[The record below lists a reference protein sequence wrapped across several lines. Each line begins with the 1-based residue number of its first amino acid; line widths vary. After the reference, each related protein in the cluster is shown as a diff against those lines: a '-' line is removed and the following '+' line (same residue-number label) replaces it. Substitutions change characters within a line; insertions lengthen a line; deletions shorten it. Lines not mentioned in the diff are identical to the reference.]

1 MSMHGELPVW
11 RSLLYVPV
19 NVGRFVDKAHTRG
32 ADCIQLD
39 LEDSVPAGEKER
51 SRDLVHQAAAKVRRG
66 GADVIVRINRPL
78 ALAVRDIEASVCP
91 DVNGLAISKVDG
103 PSHVRLLDELAG
115 EIELKQGLTEGHTR
129 FVVMIETPQAFFDMR
144 AIAQASPRVV
154 GMNIGG
160 EDFALE
166 CGMQAD
172 GEGLMPAKQQMIVAA
187 RAAGVM
193 PLGFIDSVADFSDW
207 ERFRAMVR
215 RSRRLGFDGA
225 SCIHPGQVTI
235 VNEEYSPREEELA
248 YARRVIE
255 ADLAARNEGRGSFQ
269 IDGRMIDVPVVARA
283 ERLLARHEAIRAR
296 EANSG
301 IYSRDRVQE
310 PNS

>member
-1 MSMHGELPVW
+1 MKMNVELPVW

-19 NVGRFVDKAHTRG
+19 NVDRFVDKAHTRG

-39 LEDSVPAGEKER
+39 LEDSVPAAEKER
-51 SRDLVHQAAAKVRRG
+51 ARALVRQAAAKVRRG

-78 ALAVRDIEASVCP
+78 SLAVRDIEASVCP
-91 DVNGLAISKVDG
+91 DVIGLAISKVDG

-115 EIELKQGLTEGHTR
+115 ELEQRAGLAVGHTK

-160 EDFALE
+160 EDLALE
-166 CGMQAD
+166 CGMHAD
-172 GEGLMPAKQQMIVAA
+172 GEALMPAKQQMIIAA

-193 PLGFIDSVADFSDW
+193 PLGFIDSVADFSDS
-207 ERFRAMVR
+207 ERFRAMAR

-225 SCIHPGQVTI
+225 SCIHPGQVKI
-235 VNEEYSPREEELA
+235 VNEEYRPGEEEVA
-248 YARRVIE
+248 YARRVIDADRE
-255 ADLAARNEGRGSFQ
+255 ARKAGRGAFQ
-269 IDGRMIDVPVVARA
+269 LDGMMIDIPVVARA
-283 ERLLARHEAIRAR
+283 QRLLARNEAIQAR
-296 EANSG
+296 EAKTQAVMAAG
-301 IYSRDRVQE
+301 G
-310 PNS
+310 

>member
-1 MSMHGELPVW
+1 MNGELPVW

-19 NVGRFVDKAHTRG
+19 NVDRFVDKAHTRG

-39 LEDSVPAGEKER
+39 LEDSVPAAEKER
-51 SRDLVHQAAAKVRRG
+51 SRALVHQAAAKVRRG

-91 DVNGLAISKVDG
+91 DVIGLAIPKVDG

-115 EIELKQGLTEGHTR
+115 ELEQRAGLAVGHTK

-160 EDFALE
+160 EDFALA

-172 GEGLMPAKQQMIVAA
+172 GEALMSAKQQMIIAA

-215 RSRRLGFDGA
+215 RSRHLGFDGA
-225 SCIHPGQVTI
+225 SCIHPGQVKI
-235 VNEEYSPREEELA
+235 VNEEYSPGEEEVA
-248 YARRVIE
+248 HARRVIDADRE
-255 ADLAARNEGRGSFQ
+255 AKKAGRGAFQ
-269 IDGRMIDVPVVARA
+269 IEGMMIDIPVVARA
-283 ERLLARHEAIRAR
+283 QRLLARHEAIRER
-296 EANSG
+296 EAKAHAAMAAG
-301 IYSRDRVQE
+301 A
-310 PNS
+310 

>member
-1 MSMHGELPVW
+1 MRTNAELPVW
-11 RSLLYVPV
+11 RSLLFVPV
-19 NVGRFVDKAHTRG
+19 NVDRFVDKAHTRG

-39 LEDSVPAGEKER
+39 LEDSVPAAEKER
-51 SRDLVHQAAAKVRRG
+51 SRALVRQAAAKVRRG

-91 DVNGLAISKVDG
+91 DVIGLAIPKVDG

-115 EIELKQGLTEGHTR
+115 ELEQRAGLAAGHTK

-154 GMNIGG
+154 GMNIGD

-172 GEGLMPAKQQMIVAA
+172 GEALLPAKQQMIVAA

-193 PLGFIDSVADFSDW
+193 PLGFIDSVADFSDR
-207 ERFRAMVR
+207 ERFRAMAR

-225 SCIHPGQVTI
+225 SCIHPGQVKI
-235 VNEEYSPREEELA
+235 VNEEYSPGEEELD
-248 YARRVIE
+248 YARRVIDADRE
-255 ADLAARNEGRGSFQ
+255 ARKAGRGAFQ
-269 IDGRMIDVPVVARA
+269 IDGMMIDIAVVARA
-283 ERLLARHEAIRAR
+283 QRLLARREAIRER
-296 EANSG
+296 EAKAQAAMAPG
-301 IYSRDRVQE
+301 A
-310 PNS
+310 

>member
-1 MSMHGELPVW
+1 MNGKLPVW

-19 NVGRFVDKAHTRG
+19 NVDRFVDKAHTRG

-39 LEDSVPAGEKER
+39 LEDSVPAAEKER
-51 SRDLVHQAAAKVRRG
+51 SRALVHQAAAKVRRG

-91 DVNGLAISKVDG
+91 DVIGLAIPKVDG

-115 EIELKQGLTEGHTR
+115 ELEQRAGLAVGHTK

-160 EDFALE
+160 EDFALA

-172 GEGLMPAKQQMIVAA
+172 GEALMSAKQQMIIAA

-215 RSRRLGFDGA
+215 RSRHLGFDGA
-225 SCIHPGQVTI
+225 SCIHPGQVKI
-235 VNEEYSPREEELA
+235 VNEEYSPGEEEVA
-248 YARRVIE
+248 HARRVIDADHE
-255 ADLAARNEGRGSFQ
+255 ANKAGRGAFQ
-269 IDGRMIDVPVVARA
+269 IEGMMIDIPVVARA
-283 ERLLARHEAIRAR
+283 QRLLARHEAIRER
-296 EANSG
+296 EAKAHAAMAVG
-301 IYSRDRVQE
+301 A
-310 PNS
+310 

>member
-1 MSMHGELPVW
+1 MRMNGELPVW
-11 RSLLYVPV
+11 RSLLFVPV
-19 NVGRFVDKAHTRG
+19 NVDRFVDKAHTRG

-39 LEDSVPAGEKER
+39 LEDSVPAAEKQR
-51 SRDLVHQAAAKVRRG
+51 ARALVRQAAAKVRRG

-91 DVNGLAISKVDG
+91 DVTGLVIPKVDG

-115 EIELKQGLTEGHTR
+115 DLERGADLDAGHTK

-160 EDFALE
+160 EDFALA
-166 CGMQAD
+166 CGIHAD
-172 GEGLMPAKQQMIVAA
+172 GEALLSVKQQMIVAA

-193 PLGFIDSVADFSDW
+193 PLGLIDSVADFSDP
-207 ERFRAMVR
+207 ERFRAMAR

-225 SCIHPGQVTI
+225 SCIHPGQVKI
-235 VNEEYSPREEELA
+235 VNEEYSPGEEELA
-248 YARRVIE
+248 YARRVIDADRE
-255 ADLAARNEGRGSFQ
+255 ARKAGRGAFQ
-269 IDGRMIDVPVVARA
+269 IDGMMIDIPVVARA
-283 ERLLARHEAIRAR
+283 QRLLARFEAISAR
-296 EANSG
+296 EAKTLAAMAAAG
-301 IYSRDRVQE
+301 
-310 PNS
+310 

>member
-1 MSMHGELPVW
+1 MSMNGELPVW

-19 NVGRFVDKAHTRG
+19 NVDRFVDKAHTRG

-39 LEDSVPAGEKER
+39 LEDSVPAAEKDRAR
-51 SRDLVHQAAAKVRRG
+51 SLVRAAAAKVRRG

-78 ALAVRDIEASVCP
+78 SLAVRDIEASVCP
-91 DVNGLAISKVDG
+91 DVIGLAIPKVDG

-115 EIELKQGLTEGHTR
+115 ELEQRAGLSAGHTK
-129 FVVMIETPQAFFDMR
+129 FIVMIETPQAFFEMR

-172 GEGLMPAKQQMIVAA
+172 GEALLPAKQQMIVAA

-193 PLGFIDSVADFSDW
+193 PLGFIDSVADFSDR
-207 ERFRAMVR
+207 ERFRAMAR

-225 SCIHPGQVTI
+225 SCIHPGQVKI
-235 VNEEYSPREEELA
+235 VNEEYSPGEEEVA
-248 YARRVIE
+248 YARRVIDADRE
-255 ADLAARNEGRGSFQ
+255 ARKAGRGAFQ
-269 IDGRMIDVPVVARA
+269 IDGAMIDIPVVARA
-283 ERLLARHEAIRAR
+283 QRLLARHEAIRER
-296 EANSG
+296 EAKAHAAMAAG
-301 IYSRDRVQE
+301 A
-310 PNS
+310 

>member
-1 MSMHGELPVW
+1 MSMNGELPVW

-19 NVGRFVDKAHTRG
+19 NVDRFVDKAHTRG

-39 LEDSVPAGEKER
+39 LEDSVPAAEKDRAR
-51 SRDLVHQAAAKVRRG
+51 SLVRAAAAKVRRG

-78 ALAVRDIEASVCP
+78 SLAVRDIEASVCP
-91 DVNGLAISKVDG
+91 DVIGLAIPKVDG

-115 EIELKQGLTEGHTR
+115 ELEQRAGLSAGHTK
-129 FVVMIETPQAFFDMR
+129 FIVMIETPQAFFEMR

-172 GEGLMPAKQQMIVAA
+172 GEALLPAKQQMIVAA

-193 PLGFIDSVADFSDW
+193 PLGFIDSVADFSDR
-207 ERFRAMVR
+207 ERFRAMAR

-225 SCIHPGQVTI
+225 SCIHPGQVKI
-235 VNEEYSPREEELA
+235 VNEEYSPGEEELA
-248 YARRVIE
+248 YARRVIDADRE
-255 ADLAARNEGRGSFQ
+255 ARKAGRGAFQ
-269 IDGRMIDVPVVARA
+269 IDGMMIDIPVVARA
-283 ERLLARHEAIRAR
+283 QRLLARFEAISAR
-296 EANSG
+296 EAKTLAAMAAAG
-301 IYSRDRVQE
+301 
-310 PNS
+310 

>member
-1 MSMHGELPVW
+1 MRMHGELPVW

-19 NVGRFVDKAHTRG
+19 NVDRFVDKAHTRG

-39 LEDSVPAGEKER
+39 LEDSVPAAEKER
-51 SRDLVHQAAAKVRRG
+51 ARALVRQAAAKVRRG

-78 ALAVRDIEASVCP
+78 SLAVRDIEASVCP
-91 DVNGLAISKVDG
+91 DVIGLAISKVDG

-115 EIELKQGLTEGHTR
+115 ELEQRAGLAVGHTK

-172 GEGLMPAKQQMIVAA
+172 GEALMPAKQQMIVAA

-193 PLGFIDSVADFSDW
+193 PLGFIDSVADFSDR
-207 ERFRAMVR
+207 ERFRAMAR

-225 SCIHPGQVTI
+225 SCIHPGQVKI
-235 VNEEYSPREEELA
+235 VNEEYSPGEEEVA
-248 YARRVIE
+248 YARRVIDADRE
-255 ADLAARNEGRGSFQ
+255 ARKAGRGAFQ
-269 IDGRMIDVPVVARA
+269 IDGMMIDIPVVARA
-283 ERLLARHEAIRAR
+283 QRLLARHEAIQAR
-296 EANSG
+296 EAKAHAAMAAG
-301 IYSRDRVQE
+301 A
-310 PNS
+310 